1 MLDKAYMKNFNKLK
15 SKLNLD
21 NNKPSFLEDDLS
33 EFTSK
38 FTLSSNPI
46 DRQKIQTKNPKIFDL
61 DQIKK

>member
-1 MLDKAYMKNFNKLK
+1 MLDKGYMKNLNKVK

-21 NNKPSFLEDDLS
+21 NNKPSFLEDDES

-38 FTLSSNPI
+38 FTKPSNLI